1 MSKIV
6 VGKKF
11 GRTKIRNW
19 FAVAAQFRQAGPMRD
34 ATTYNRN
41 NRDEV
46 IREFKEDD
54 IDHDSNM
61 DCWD

>member
-19 FAVAAQFRQAGPMRD
+19 FAVAAHLRQAGPMRA

-41 NRDEV
+41 RS
-46 IREFKEDD
+46 EDLRQIEEE
-54 IDHDSNM
+54 IDNDNSW

>member
-19 FAVAAQFRQAGPMRD
+19 FAVA
-34 ATTYNRN
+34 YNRN

-46 IREFKEDD
+46 IREFEEDD
-54 IDHDSNM
+54 IDHENSL

>member
-11 GRTKIRNW
+11 GRTIIRNW
-19 FAVAAQFRQAGPMRD
+19 FAVAAQFRQAGPMRS
-34 ATTYNRN
+34 AKTYNRN
-41 NRDEV
+41 HNERLPYDLEDEADGDNRW
-46 IREFKEDD
+46 
-54 IDHDSNM
+54 